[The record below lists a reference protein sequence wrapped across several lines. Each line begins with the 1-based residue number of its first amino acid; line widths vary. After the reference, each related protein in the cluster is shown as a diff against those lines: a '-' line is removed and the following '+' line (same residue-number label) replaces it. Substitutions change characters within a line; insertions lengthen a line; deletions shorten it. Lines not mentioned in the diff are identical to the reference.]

1 MVLLV
6 HLSLRS
12 SVSRYELNILRLQW
26 NVKQMLNA
34 MAENRTRVNCLE
46 GNYANHYTTIPHVQS
61 IHHFSGAAQVGM
73 SKTLHCW
80 VGEYD
85 GTSKFK
91 PLGYRC
97 IDNLIN
103 HVDMSG
109 VGFEPTPSLK
119 TRILLLL
126 LLKQGVYPWVWRL
139 RPLGHPDDG
148 NPVLINKNSGRVLL
162 ISPRNSFPSILAIKI
177 R

>member
-1 MVLLV
+1 M
-6 HLSLRS
+6 RWP
-12 SVSRYELNILRLQW
+12 RIELGSIAW
-26 NVKQMLNA
+26 KATML
-34 MAENRTRVNCLE
+34 
-46 GNYANHYTTIPHVQS
+46 TTIPPSPHVES

-73 SKTLHCW
+73 SKTLYCW

-109 VGFEPTPSLK
+109 VGFETTPSLK

-148 NPVLINKNSGRVLL
+148 NPVLINKNCGRVLL